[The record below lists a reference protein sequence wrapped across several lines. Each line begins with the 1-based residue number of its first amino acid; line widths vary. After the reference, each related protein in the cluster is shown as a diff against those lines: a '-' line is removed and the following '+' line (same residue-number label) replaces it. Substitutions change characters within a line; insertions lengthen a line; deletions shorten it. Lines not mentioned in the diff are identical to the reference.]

1 MNTVQ
6 PISHLKRAFRED
18 KLLKQ
23 PLHCQLLSPGELGHR
38 RTIPLPE
45 SGGLSSGQRV
55 MKLVRMGPGEDNL
68 AGFENDC
75 RPCLS
80 GAHKLVCKRPVT
92 RRKHVSSLEQSIPP
106 YPSHPLTERETEGV
120 VDAVLAMFVSKSARH
135 VEPLLGAATDLD
147 SSSVPGSQVTRTSSK
162 GATK

>member
-18 KLLKQ
+18 TLLKQ

-55 MKLVRMGPGEDNL
+55 MKLVRTGPGEDNL

-92 RRKHVSSLEQSIPP
+92 RRKRVSSLEQSVPP
-106 YPSHPLTERETEGV
+106 YPSHPLTECETEGGSRRRSGDV
-120 VDAVLAMFVSKSARH
+120 RKQIR
-135 VEPLLGAATDLD
+135 PTRRAASWRCNRSRLII
-147 SSSVPGSQVTRTSSK
+147 SSWVT
-162 GATK
+162 GHPNFE